1 MTVKGV
7 RQIRQN
13 VGNWVVDT
21 RGKKTQQVL
30 NGIMM
35 TAKGYATLWTP
46 VDTATLVNSLTYSVD
61 GDRAVMFYRAGFAD
75 KTGFNYAE
83 FLHNTTKWSPSKKPT
98 ATHHFLSKAFE
109 EPEPQADFRRIMGG
123 IYSR

>member
-13 VGNWVVDT
+13 VGKWVADT
-21 RGKKTQQVL
+21 QGMKTQHVL

-35 TAKGYATLWTP
+35 AAKGYATLWTP
-46 VDTATLVNSLTYSVD
+46 VDTATTINSLSYSVN

-83 FLHNTTKWSPSKKPT
+83 FLHNTTKWKPTKKPT
-98 ATHHFLSKAFE
+98 ATHHFLSRAFE
-109 EPEPQADFRRIMGG
+109 DPAPQADFKRVMQE